1 MTFVC
6 KWLRGFEMAFFKFL
20 FFSRWG
26 GRISALGRLCWVEAD
41 EKTLISCLSSDIWLF
56 GFSLFFTAAFSSWQ
70 KKKGK
75 EKGGFPKRR
84 LSLPFKV
91 LGGLQRHTGKIVET
105 TTKTLHNI
113 N

>member
-70 KKKGK
+70 KKKAK
-75 EKGGFPKRR
+75 KKGGSPKEDC
-84 LSLPFKV
+84 LSL
-91 LGGLQRHTGKIVET
+91 LRCWGGYKGTQAK
-105 TTKTLHNI
+105 
-113 N
+113 